1 MDSNSIDLKCID
13 DFNNKLA
20 LILKKNINNFLEI
33 TNINYSIDIPEIN
46 LFGESSSNITS
57 NLIFERTESQNSDSS
72 YNKTML
78 YNPYN

>member
-1 MDSNSIDLKCID
+1 MDSNSIDLKYID

-57 NLIFERTESQNSDSS
+57 NLIFERIESQNSDSS
-72 YNKTML
+72 YDKTML